1 MEAILPWIIGVL
13 LGWFIIKKLLPVKGV
28 QNITVQETQ
37 KRLKEKNVQWI
48 DVRTPG
54 EYRANHKKPFK
65 NVPLSDL
72 AKRSGE
78 LDRNQEIV
86 LICQSGMRSMNA
98 AKVLKKQG
106 FDKITNVKGGM
117 SAWG

>member
-1 MEAILPWIIGVL
+1 MEAILPWGIGLL
-13 LGWFIIKKLLPVKGV
+13 LGWLVIKKLLPVKGI
-28 QNITVQETQ
+28 QHTTVQEVQT
-37 KRLKEKNVQWI
+37 RLKDKNVQWI

-54 EYRANHKKPFK
+54 EFRAHHKKPFK
-65 NVPLSDL
+65 NLPLSDL
-72 AKRSGE
+72 SKRTTE
-78 LDRNQEIV
+78 LDRDKEVV

-106 FDKITNVKGGM
+106 FEKITNVKGGM